1 LLLLR
6 HAVAIE
12 NRVSKISPFISS
24 LLVCKRGDLMNC
36 DEVEVAWRGHSV
48 FKNNLKASK
57 EALDKR
63 VLALLST

>member
-1 LLLLR
+1 
-6 HAVAIE
+6 
-12 NRVSKISPFISS
+12 
-24 LLVCKRGDLMNC
+24 MNC